1 MKGTLGLKKEGFE
14 KGGREEG
21 RRVYKKGEG
30 GEKRQR
36 MASVLGSWERG
47 GKEVKGEGGEKE
59 KRMASVLGS
68 LMAYYNLSH
77 QPLLLSILTL
87 T

>member
-36 MASVLGSWERG
+36 MASVLGSSKGRERG
-47 GKEVKGEGGEKE
+47 GKEVKGEKE